1 LKGAIVIVLLGL
13 SLLIWI
19 VLILLWGRFWQC
31 DQRLTD
37 PLQGLQGNN
46 GGRDL
51 ASLPSIAA
59 VIPARNEAEV
69 IETSLRSLLSQDY
82 PGMLSITV
90 VDDQSED
97 GTADLVTGL
106 AQTIQGETNSGSR
119 SLQVISGQ
127 PLPSGW
133 TGKLW
138 ALEQGTQRVIAAQ
151 NPDFIWLSDA
161 DIAHAPHSLSQLVH
175 KAQTQ
180 DLALISLMVH
190 LRCQSVWEKLLIPA
204 FIFFFQKLYPFPWV
218 NDPQR
223 SMAAAAGGCILLKR
237 SALQRIGGIG
247 ALREALIDDC
257 TLAQK
262 VKRGEGRPFTP
273 IWLGLSTETLSLRA
287 YDDLSSIWNMVA
299 RTAYTQLNYSPLLL
313 GGTIV
318 GMTLVY
324 LIAPLGVGYGA
335 VTQQWTIL
343 GLGLLVWGLMT
354 IAYHPTVKLYRLSS
368 LWAFSLPVIAF
379 LYSLMTLDS
388 ARRHWMGKGGA
399 WKGRVYSSP

>member
-1 LKGAIVIVLLGL
+1 MIALLTL
-13 SLLIWI
+13 SLLIWVVLI
-19 VLILLWGRFWQC
+19 VLRGQFWRC
-31 DQRLTD
+31 DQRLQSVEISGDADT
-37 PLQGLQGNN
+37 
-46 GGRDL
+46 
-51 ASLPSIAA
+51 LPRIA
-59 VIPARNEAEV
+59 VVMPARNEVEV

-97 GTADLVTGL
+97 GTAEVVKSL
-106 AQTIQGETNSGSR
+106 AQAVQDNPVR
-119 SLQVISGQ
+119 SLQVMTGQ

-138 ALEQGTQRVIAAQ
+138 ALEQGTQQVIATQ

-161 DIAHAPHSLSQLVH
+161 DIAHAPHSLSQLVD

-180 DLALISLMVH
+180 DLALVSLMVQ
-190 LRCQSVWEKLLIPA
+190 LRCESVWEKLLIPA

-218 NDPQR
+218 NNPQR

-273 IWLGLSTETLSLRA
+273 IWLGLSEETVSLRA
-287 YDDLSSIWNMVA
+287 YNDLDSIWMMVA
-299 RTAYTQLNYSPLLL
+299 RTAYTQLNYSPALLL
-313 GGTIV
+313 GTIV
-318 GMTLVY
+318 GMGLVY
-324 LIAPLGVGYGA
+324 WVAPLGVVYGGM
-335 VTQQWTIL
+335 TQQWLVL
-343 GLGLLVWGLMT
+343 GLGAVVWGLMT
-354 IAYHPTVKLYRLSS
+354 IAYAPTVKLYRLSGV
-368 LWAFSLPVIAF
+368 WALALPGIAF

-399 WKGRVYSSP
+399 WKGRVYSAE

>member
-1 LKGAIVIVLLGL
+1 MIALLTL
-13 SLLIWI
+13 SLLIWVVLI
-19 VLILLWGRFWQC
+19 VLWGQFWRC
-31 DQRLTD
+31 DQRLQSVGISGDADT
-37 PLQGLQGNN
+37 
-46 GGRDL
+46 
-51 ASLPSIAA
+51 LPRIA
-59 VIPARNEAEV
+59 VVMPARNEAEV
-69 IETSLRSLLSQDY
+69 IETSVRSLLNQDY
-82 PGMLSITV
+82 PGVLSITV

-97 GTADLVTGL
+97 GTAELVTRL
-106 AQTIQGETNSGSR
+106 AESTLDHPSR
-119 SLQVISGQ
+119 SLQVMTGQ

-138 ALEQGTQRVIAAQ
+138 ALEQGTQQVIATQ

-161 DIAHAPHSLSQLVH
+161 DIAHAPHSLSQLVE
-175 KAQTQ
+175 KAQSQ
-180 DLALISLMVH
+180 DLALVSLMVH
-190 LRCQSVWEKLLIPA
+190 LRCQSIWEKLLIPA

-273 IWLGLSTETLSLRA
+273 IWLGLSEETVSLRA
-287 YDDLSSIWNMVA
+287 YNDLESIWTMVA
-299 RTAYTQLNYSPLLL
+299 RTAYTQLNYSPALLV
-313 GGTIV
+313 GTIV
-318 GMTLVY
+318 GMGLVY
-324 LIAPLGVGYGA
+324 LVAPVGVVYGGI
-335 VTQQWTIL
+335 TQQWALL
-343 GLGLLVWGLMT
+343 GLGGLVWGLMT
-354 IAYHPTVKLYRLSS
+354 IAYAPTVKLYRLSGV
-368 LWAFSLPVIAF
+368 WAVALPGIAF

-399 WKGRVYSSP
+399 WKGRVYSGAS

>member
-1 LKGAIVIVLLGL
+1 MIVLLGL

-19 VLILLWGRFWQC
+19 VLILFWGRFWQC
-31 DQRLTD
+31 DQQLTD
-37 PLQGLQGNN
+37 KGDVLSGDSAG
-46 GGRDL
+46 
-51 ASLPSIAA
+51 LPSIAA

-82 PGMLSITV
+82 PGVLSITV

-97 GTADLVTGL
+97 GTADRVRDLAQSAGEGVTG
-106 AQTIQGETNSGSR
+106 GSR
-119 SLQVISGQ
+119 SLQVMTGE
-127 PLPSGW
+127 PLPLGW

-138 ALEQGTQRVIAAQ
+138 ALEQGTQQVIATQ

-262 VKRGEGRPFTP
+262 IKRGEGRPFAP

-287 YDDLSSIWNMVA
+287 YNDLDSIWTMVA

-318 GMTLVY
+318 GMWLVY
-324 LIAPLGVGYGA
+324 LMAPVGVCYGA
-335 VTQQWTIL
+335 LTQQWDVL
-343 GLGLLVWGLMT
+343 GLGILVWGLMT
-354 IAYHPTVKLYRLSS
+354 IAYAPTVKLYRLSWV
-368 LWAFSLPVIAF
+368 WACTLPGIAL

>member
-1 LKGAIVIVLLGL
+1 MIALLTL
-13 SLLIWI
+13 SLLIWVVLI
-19 VLILLWGRFWQC
+19 VLWGQFWRC
-31 DQRLTD
+31 DQRLQSVGISGDGDT
-37 PLQGLQGNN
+37 
-46 GGRDL
+46 
-51 ASLPSIAA
+51 LPRIA
-59 VIPARNEAEV
+59 VVMPARNEAEV
-69 IETSLRSLLSQDY
+69 IETSVRSLLNQDY
-82 PGMLSITV
+82 PGVLSITV

-97 GTADLVTGL
+97 GTAELVTRL
-106 AQTIQGETNSGSR
+106 AESTLDHPSR
-119 SLQVISGQ
+119 SLQVMTGQ

-138 ALEQGTQRVIAAQ
+138 ALEQGTQQVIATQ

-161 DIAHAPHSLSQLVH
+161 DIAHAPHSLSQLVE
-175 KAQTQ
+175 KAQSQ
-180 DLALISLMVH
+180 DLALVSLMVH
-190 LRCQSVWEKLLIPA
+190 LRCQSIWEKLLIPA

-273 IWLGLSTETLSLRA
+273 IWLGLSEETVSLRA
-287 YDDLSSIWNMVA
+287 YNDLESIWTMVA
-299 RTAYTQLNYSPLLL
+299 RTAYTQLNYSPALLV
-313 GGTIV
+313 GTIV
-318 GMTLVY
+318 GMGLVY
-324 LIAPLGVGYGA
+324 LVAPVGVVYGGI
-335 VTQQWTIL
+335 TQQWALL
-343 GLGLLVWGLMT
+343 GLGGLVWGLMT
-354 IAYHPTVKLYRLSS
+354 IAYAPTVKLYRLSGV
-368 LWAFSLPVIAF
+368 WAVALPGIAF

-399 WKGRVYSSP
+399 WKGRVYSGAS